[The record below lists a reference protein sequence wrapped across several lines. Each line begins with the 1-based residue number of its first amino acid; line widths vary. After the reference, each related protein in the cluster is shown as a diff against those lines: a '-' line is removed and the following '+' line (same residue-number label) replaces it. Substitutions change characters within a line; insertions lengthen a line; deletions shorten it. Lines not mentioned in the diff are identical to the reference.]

1 MRATDF
7 KRLNERPTDLI
18 RITLTEKDGS
28 ETIIHLDEDLHY
40 FFVFSKADPKKDRY
54 VPLEILIKG
63 DVDVVSEM
71 FYQLGEAHPSLIEHC
86 AKRALAKTLEQLK
99 AKSVD
104 PGEEAFKVAP
114 VVGGIQ

>member
-7 KRLNERPTDLI
+7 KRLNGRPTDLT

-40 FFVFSKADPKKDRY
+40 FFVFTKADQKKGGY
-54 VPLEILIKG
+54 VPVEILIKG

-71 FYQLGEAHPSLIEHC
+71 FYQLGETHPSLIEHC
-86 AKRALAKTLEQLK
+86 AKRALVKTLEQLK
-99 AKSVD
+99 AKGVD
-104 PGEEAFKVAP
+104 PGAEAFKNAP
-114 VVGGIQ
+114 VAGGVQ